1 MDLLPRRSPRRH
13 LPRGCHDLAS
23 TGYKAP
29 TQDRRTMEGPGESD
43 CPFPGATWA
52 RSCSP
57 ARQTALSAQLPSGR
71 RDHSQEGISPF
82 TPWNLPGLGQHQ
94 DPKATGLLTLTYSW
108 GRCPKGRPSHRQ
120 ECQEAAKEQ
129 AGSRFPPASPW
140 FAGTPPPSLD
150 LLTHRVSLLS

>member
-1 MDLLPRRSPRRH
+1 
-13 LPRGCHDLAS
+13 
-23 TGYKAP
+23 
-29 TQDRRTMEGPGESD
+29 MEGPRESD

-52 RSCSP
+52 RSRSP
-57 ARQTALSAQLPSGR
+57 AQQTARQTALSAQLPWGP
-71 RDHSQEGISPF
+71 RDHSQEGLFPF
-82 TPWNLPGLGQHQ
+82 TPWNLPGLGQLQ
-94 DPKATGLLTLTYSW
+94 DPKATGLLILTYSW

-120 ECQEAAKEQ
+120 ECQEAAKER